1 MSTAASD
8 PASPRSD
15 GVDQRSSGRGS
26 ATSTVLRLLSAYGLL
41 ALLVGLFAL
50 FAILLPNTFLTEFN
64 IRGILS
70 DKSIVA
76 MLALAAMVPIAT
88 NSFDLSIGYGIGLY
102 HILAMGFIV
111 NQGIPWPVVVVMVL
125 LVGALVGLVNGLL
138 VTRAGI
144 DPFIATLGVGTIL
157 YGIAFWYAPIQIVG
171 QLPAG
176 FVAISSSPFG
186 IPLPFVYLI
195 LVSIALWIMFERLP
209 TGRFLYM
216 LGANMRAAELVGIS
230 SRRYIPFAFIV
241 SGLITAFAGIVLAA
255 KLQVAQV
262 TIGPDYLLPAFVGA
276 LLGSTSI
283 RPGRP
288 NVVGTLVAVF
298 VLAITVAG
306 LQQLGAQ
313 FFVEPL
319 FNGSMLL
326 AAVGLA
332 ALAVRRRARTRAN
345 ADAAAR

>member
-1 MSTAASD
+1 
-8 PASPRSD
+8 
-15 GVDQRSSGRGS
+15 
-26 ATSTVLRLLSAYGLL
+26 LLSAYGLL
-41 ALLVGLFAL
+41 VLLVSLVVLFS
-50 FAILLPNTFLTEFN
+50 ILLPNTFPTEFN

-76 MLALAAMVPIAT
+76 MLALAAMVPIAAGC
-88 NSFDLSIGYGIGLY
+88 FDLSIGYGIGLY
-102 HILAMGFIV
+102 HILAIGFIV
-111 NQGIPWPVVVVMVL
+111 NQGLPWPVVIVMVL

-138 VTRAGI
+138 VTRIGI
-144 DPFIATLGVGTIL
+144 DPFIATLGVGTVL
-157 YGIAFWYAPIQIVG
+157 YGIAFWYAPVQIVG
-171 QLPAG
+171 QIPQG
-176 FVAISSSPFG
+176 FVAVASNPLG

-195 LVSIALWIMFERLP
+195 FVSAALWIMFERLP

-216 LGANMRAAELVGIS
+216 LGANTRAAELTGIS
-230 SRRYIPFAFIV
+230 SRRYVPFAFIV
-241 SGLITAFAGIVLAA
+241 SGLITAFAGVVLAS

-262 TIGPDYLLPAFVGA
+262 TIGPDYLLPAFAGA
-276 LLGSTSI
+276 FLGSTSI

-288 NVVGTLVAVF
+288 NVLGTLVAVF

-306 LQQLGAQ
+306 LQQMGAQ

-319 FNGSMLL
+319 FNGTMLV

-332 ALAVRRRARTRAN
+332 ALAARRRARTRAT